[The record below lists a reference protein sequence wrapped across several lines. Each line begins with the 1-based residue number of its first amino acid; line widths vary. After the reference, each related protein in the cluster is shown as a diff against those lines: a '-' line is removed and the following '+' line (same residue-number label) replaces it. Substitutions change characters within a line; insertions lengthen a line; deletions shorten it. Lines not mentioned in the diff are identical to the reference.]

1 MAGKEEVRRRK
12 YEGRSMKEKL
22 RSTNRAMSYFFL
34 FRLAPIAV
42 CVDNLFIVRQAHSEV
57 NPSSGKPN
65 ILKEEKTM
73 GLLDSILGAATGKTD
88 GSGGAAQ
95 LIGVLGGLLAQS
107 GGLQGLA
114 NKFAQS
120 GQGNAFQSWVGVG
133 EDEAISSNQIQNA
146 LGSEQVNALAAKMGI
161 DPAQASSFLAEYLP
175 KIVDK
180 LTPAGKVDPTA
191 DHQQGLAALL
201 PSLLQ
206 SLQGQAPS
214 GQSTQA

>member
-1 MAGKEEVRRRK
+1 
-12 YEGRSMKEKL
+12 
-22 RSTNRAMSYFFL
+22 
-34 FRLAPIAV
+34 
-42 CVDNLFIVRQAHSEV
+42 
-57 NPSSGKPN
+57 
-65 ILKEEKTM
+65 M
-73 GLLDSILGAATGKTD
+73 GLLDSILGAATGKTK

-120 GQGNAFQSWVGVG
+120 GQGNAFQSWVGMG
-133 EDEAISSNQIQNA
+133 ENQPVSNDQIQNA
-146 LGSEQVNALAAKMGI
+146 LGSEQVNAMAAKMGV
-161 DPAQASSFLAEYLP
+161 DPADASTFLAEYLP

-180 LTPAGKVDPTA
+180 LTPAGKVDPGT

-206 SLQGQAPS
+206 SLQGQS
-214 GQSTQA
+214 SSSQSAEA

>member
-1 MAGKEEVRRRK
+1 
-12 YEGRSMKEKL
+12 
-22 RSTNRAMSYFFL
+22 
-34 FRLAPIAV
+34 
-42 CVDNLFIVRQAHSEV
+42 
-57 NPSSGKPN
+57 
-65 ILKEEKTM
+65 M
-73 GLLDSILGAATGKTD
+73 GLLDSILGAVSGKTE

-120 GQGNAFQSWVGVG
+120 GQGNAFQSWVGMG
-133 EDEAISSNQIQNA
+133 ENQPISSDQIQNA
-146 LGSEQVNALAAKMGI
+146 LGSDQVKALAAKMGI
-161 DPAQASSFLAEYLP
+161 DPAQASNFLADYLP

-180 LTPAGKVDPTA
+180 LTPEGKVDPAA

-206 SLQGQAPS
+206 SLS
-214 GQSTQA
+214 GQSSGGQSAQA

>member
-1 MAGKEEVRRRK
+1 
-12 YEGRSMKEKL
+12 
-22 RSTNRAMSYFFL
+22 
-34 FRLAPIAV
+34 
-42 CVDNLFIVRQAHSEV
+42 
-57 NPSSGKPN
+57 
-65 ILKEEKTM
+65 M
-73 GLLDSILGAATGKTD
+73 GLLDSILGAVSGKTE

-120 GQGNAFQSWVGVG
+120 GHGNAFQSWVGMG
-133 EDEAISSNQIQNA
+133 ENEAVSSNQIQNA

-161 DPAQASSFLAEYLP
+161 DPAQASSFLADYLP

-180 LTPAGKVDPTA
+180 LTPAGKIDPAA

-206 SLQGQAPS
+206 SLS
-214 GQSTQA
+214 GQSSTGQSAQA